1 MMDRIKNAKWRTPI
15 YHFAGACLTL
25 ALGLLGWLYL
35 PVQTLA
41 QDKPMVLMALVL
53 GLLLIGPTIGYW
65 AARGVQRDV
74 DKLHLAIKQA
84 VKGNLSERIPLSGN
98 GGFDAIYQDFNEMS
112 ESLEGRIKLLRKL
125 GEENVMLQAQS
136 NEAAVLE
143 ERKRLARDLHD
154 TVSQQL
160 FAIHMSASSLEKLL
174 DARPEMVKT
183 VVEQLVTMSQHAQK
197 QMRSLI
203 AQLRPLELEG
213 KTLHGA
219 LDQWF
224 PVYCS
229 QNGLQGK
236 LDVRLDDR
244 LSDAIEHQLFL
255 IIQEAMANVVKHAR
269 ANHVMLLLHDG
280 GRQIVLQIDDNGIGF
295 EPGGAQRSSYGLS
308 TMKERA
314 QRLGGDAEV
323 RSLVGKGTTVKISIP
338 KFSS

>member
-25 ALGLLGWLYL
+25 ALGLLGWMYL
-35 PVQTLA
+35 PLQA
-41 QDKPMVLMALVL
+41 MAEDKPLLLLALL
-53 GLLLIGPTIGYW
+53 FALLLIGPSIGFW

-74 DKLHLAIKQA
+74 DRLHLAIKQA
-84 VKGNLSERIPLSGN
+84 GKGNLSERIPSSGS
-98 GGFDAIYQDFNEMS
+98 GGFEPIFRDFNEMS

-125 GEENVMLQAQS
+125 GEEHVMIQAQS

-160 FAIHMSASSLEKLL
+160 FAIHMSASSLVKLL
-174 DARPEMVKT
+174 DVRPEAVKT
-183 VVEQLVTMSQHAQK
+183 VVDQLVTMSQHAQK

-213 KTLHGA
+213 KTLHTA

-229 QNGLQGK
+229 QNELQGE
-236 LDVRLDDR
+236 LDLRIKGK

-255 IIQEAMANVVKHAR
+255 VIQEAMANVVKHAR
-269 ANHVMLLLHDG
+269 ARRVLLLLHDA
-280 GRQIVLQIDDNGIGF
+280 GRQIVLQIDDDGIGF
-295 EPGGAQRSSYGLS
+295 EPGGAERSSYGLS

-314 QRLGGDAEV
+314 QRLGGDAEI
-323 RSLVGKGTTVKISIP
+323 RSLIGKGTTVKISIP
-338 KFSS
+338 KFVS